1 MIWLLVIMNID
12 IITLFPTMFDGPFN
26 ESLILRAQKRGLINL
41 KIHNLRDWAK
51 GKRKQVDDSP
61 YGGGA
66 GMVLKVE
73 VMDRAVRALKKKGTC
88 VILLTP
94 QGKKFN
100 QKMAKKLAKKKHFI
114 LISGHYEGF
123 DERIRNIVD
132 EEISIGDYVLTG
144 GELPAMVVTDTIVRL
159 LPGVVGK
166 NESVKN
172 ESFENNLLDYP
183 VYTKPEVY
191 TLRPLNKFDAGRARG
206 EKKWRVPKILL
217 TGDHQK
223 IAAWRKKE
231 AQKRT
236 LKRRPDLLK

>member
-1 MIWLLVIMNID
+1 
-12 IITLFPTMFDGPFN
+12 MFDGPFN

-51 GKRKQVDDSP
+51 GKHRQVDDSP

-66 GMVLKVE
+66 GMVIKVD
-73 VMDRAVRALKKKGTC
+73 VLDRALSTLKSKIQKPKSKI
-88 VILLTP
+88 ILLTP

-100 QKMAKKLAKKKHFI
+100 QQTAKKLAKYKHLI
-114 LISGHYEGF
+114 LIAGHYEGF
-123 DERIRNIVD
+123 DERIRKLVD

-144 GELPAMVVTDTIVRL
+144 GELPAMVITDAIVRL

-166 NESVKN
+166 NESIKN

-183 VYTKPEVY
+183 VYTKPEIF
-191 TLRPLNKFDAGRARG
+191 KGQ
-206 EKKWRVPKILL
+206 RVPKILL
-217 TGDHQK
+217 SGDHKK
-223 IAAWRKKE
+223 IAEWRQKE

-236 LKRRPDLLK
+236 QKRRPDLLK

>member
-1 MIWLLVIMNID
+1 MFGCDLNFMKID
-12 IITLFPTMFDGPFN
+12 IITLFPAMFDGPFN
-26 ESLILRAQKRGLINL
+26 ESLILRAQKRGFINL

-51 GKRKQVDDSP
+51 DKHSQVDDSP

-66 GMVLKVE
+66 GMVLKVN
-73 VMDRAVRALKKKGTC
+73 VMDRAVKALKKRGTKI
-88 VILLTP
+88 ILLTP
-94 QGKKFN
+94 QGKKFS
-100 QKMAKKLAKKKHFI
+100 QKIAKKLAKKKHLI

-123 DERIRNIVD
+123 DERIREHLID

-144 GELPAMVVTDTIVRL
+144 GELPAMVITDAIVRL

-166 NESVKN
+166 NESIKN

-191 TLRPLNKFDAGRARG
+191 
-206 EKKWRVPKILL
+206 KKWHVPKILL
-217 TGDHQK
+217 SGNHKK
-223 IAAWRKKE
+223 IAEWREKE

-236 LKRRPDLLK
+236 KRRRPDILK

>member
-1 MIWLLVIMNID
+1 MIIKSQPQRYSMFGCDLDFMKID
-12 IITLFPTMFDGPFN
+12 IVTLFPAMFDGPFN

-51 GKRKQVDDSP
+51 GKHRQVDDPP

-66 GMVLKVE
+66 GMVLKVD
-73 VMDRAVRALKKKGTC
+73 VMDRAVKALKKKGTKI
-88 VILLTP
+88 ILLTP

-100 QKMAKKLAKKKHFI
+100 QKMAKILAKKKHLI

-123 DERIRNIVD
+123 DERIRERLVD

-144 GELPAMVVTDTIVRL
+144 GELPAMVITDAIVRL

-166 NESVKN
+166 NESVEN

-183 VYTKPEVY
+183 VYTKPEIY
-191 TLRPLNKFDAGRARG
+191 
-206 EKKWRVPKILL
+206 KKWRVPKILL
-217 TGDHQK
+217 SGDNKK
-223 IAAWRKKE
+223 IAEWRLSE
-231 AQKRT
+231 AKKRT
-236 LKRRPDLLK
+236 QKRRPDLLK

>member
-1 MIWLLVIMNID
+1 MRID
-12 IITLFPTMFDGPFN
+12 ILTLFPAMFDGPFN

-51 GKRKQVDDSP
+51 DKHRQVDDSP

-66 GMVLKVE
+66 GMVLKVD
-73 VMDRAVRALKKKGTC
+73 VMDRAVKALKKKGTKI
-88 VILLTP
+88 ILLTP

-100 QKMAKKLAKKKHFI
+100 QKMAKILAKKKHLI

-123 DERIRNIVD
+123 DERIRERLVD

-144 GELPAMVVTDTIVRL
+144 GELPAMVITDAIVRL

-166 NESVKN
+166 NESVEN

-183 VYTKPEVY
+183 VYTKPEIY
-191 TLRPLNKFDAGRARG
+191 TPRPLDRLEAGRARG
-206 EKKWRVPKILL
+206 KKKWQVPKILL
-217 TGDHQK
+217 SGDHKK
-223 IAAWRKKE
+223 IAEWRLSE
-231 AQKRT
+231 AKKRT
-236 LKRRPDLLK
+236 QKRRPDLLK